1 MRKDILKN
9 LSKINEE
16 IIPKKCMYEQ
26 KDSNII
32 FSHTHRQQLIITK
45 KNNYTYEELLVYL
58 HNLDSLWEHSFNIDN
73 SYKLNSYIN

>member
-32 FSHTHRQQLIITK
+32 FSHTHRKEIIITK
-45 KNNYTYEELLVYL
+45 KNNYTYEELIIYL
-58 HNLDSLWEHSFNIDN
+58 HNLDSLWEE
-73 SYKLNSYIN
+73 KLKI

>member
-16 IIPKKCMYEQ
+16 IIPKKSMYKQ
-26 KDSNII
+26 DNNNII
-32 FSHTHRQQLIITK
+32 FTHTHRQELVITK
-45 KNNYTYEELLVYL
+45 KENYTYEELLVYL
-58 HNLDSLWEHSFNIDN
+58 HNIDSLWEHSFNIEN